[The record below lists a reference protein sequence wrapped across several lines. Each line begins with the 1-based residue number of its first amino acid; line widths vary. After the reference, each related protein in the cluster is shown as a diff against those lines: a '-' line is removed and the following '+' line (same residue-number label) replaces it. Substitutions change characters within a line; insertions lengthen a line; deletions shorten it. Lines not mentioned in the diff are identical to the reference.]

1 MSHATEDQEPN
12 RDIDDSTPIDADGGV
27 WRQVSSA
34 LGVFCESD
42 FKFIA
47 KEGAPWE

>member
-1 MSHATEDQEPN
+1 MEEQDQTRN
-12 RDIDDSTPIDADGGV
+12 IDDSTPIDADGGV

-34 LGVFCESD
+34 LGVFYEGD
-42 FKFIA
+42 FEFVA